1 MTSDLKRRHKVKFG
15 LLHSVLS
22 EWVLSNTLS
31 LARWWSWKKFSTL
44 HELCVGAS
52 LCSRPMFQCLLTARR
67 NERKVPFDIS
77 GKHLD
82 VCKTL
87 RRNVPSVAA
96 GWWTLSSR
104 LSAIPTLYAALKRGW
119 RVLTCGVHLNS
130 TLLLKCTILTVYK
143 SESSLSHACR
153 YCSKV
158 QKCKSQVLLHPPPTP
173 DRSAPRRS
181 SFKLTSTNTVA
192 SGSAACTRRI
202 TKSHS
207 SPVHV
212 NETQAP
218 LSSSKALLSA
228 DSYHFTSGL
237 WAGHGRTRL
246 QRGWRIINSLLS
258 LSLGHT
264 AHLFQTRARLLMPHL
279 HKMTVLQAICGGLL
293 LSNRWRPGA
302 RLNPTKCAAGSE
314 DSLMN
319 PN

>member
-1 MTSDLKRRHKVKFG
+1 MSFVSEP
-15 LLHSVLS
+15 HSVPVQCFNAS
-22 EWVLSNTLS
+22 SRHVEMRG
-31 LARWWSWKKFSTL
+31 RWRLISVGNILTFAKHLEETSRLWLRADEHCPPVYLPFQRSTL
-44 HELCVGAS
+44 L
-52 LCSRPMFQCLLTARR
+52 
-67 NERKVPFDIS
+67 
-77 GKHLD
+77 
-82 VCKTL
+82 
-87 RRNVPSVAA
+87 
-96 GWWTLSSR
+96 
-104 LSAIPTLYAALKRGW
+104 LKRGW
-119 RVLTCGVHLNS
+119 RVLTRDVYLNS
-130 TLLLKCTILTVYK
+130 TLLPKCTLLTVYK
-143 SESSLSHACR
+143 SESSLSHACH

-212 NETQAP
+212 NETLAP

-246 QRGWRIINSLLS
+246 QQGWRIINSLLS

-264 AHLFQTRARLLMPHL
+264 AHLFQTRARLLMPH
-279 HKMTVLQAICGGLL
+279 
-293 LSNRWRPGA
+293 
-302 RLNPTKCAAGSE
+302 
-314 DSLMN
+314 
-319 PN
+319 